1 MSRSSIL
8 WFSRSTATR
17 TARVPC
23 SSIRLRAN
31 SSTLAGIQAALCGCR
46 PSIPEINAG
55 ASFKHQFYGKSY
67 LSMKRSTLVT
77 HAAAFAAAPM
87 PKKTP
92 RCSAIH
98 RILRQRRCLVVE
110 DNELNLKLLNDLLEY
125 QGYRVIATRLGEP
138 ALGLARQYKPDLIL
152 MDIQLPDI
160 SGMEATQRL
169 KSDEQTRDIP
179 VIAVTAFAMSGDE
192 ARILASGCNAYVSKP
207 FNVAEFLQ
215 LVEHWT
221 GETRS

>member
-1 MSRSSIL
+1 ML
-8 WFSRSTATR
+8 G
-17 TARVPC
+17 
-23 SSIRLRAN
+23 N
-31 SSTLAGIQAALCGCR
+31 
-46 PSIPEINAG
+46 PSDP
-55 ASFKHQFYGKSY
+55 
-67 LSMKRSTLVT
+67 
-77 HAAAFAAAPM
+77 AP
-87 PKKTP
+87 KTV
-92 RCSAIH
+92 
-98 RILRQRRCLVVE
+98 LVVE
-110 DNELNLKLLNDLLEY
+110 DNELNLKLLTDLLEY
-125 QGYRVIATRLGEP
+125 QGYTVIVTRLGEP

-221 GETRS
+221 SETRT

>member
-1 MSRSSIL
+1 MLGDQSD
-8 WFSRSTATR
+8 
-17 TARVPC
+17 P
-23 SSIRLRAN
+23 
-31 SSTLAGIQAALCGCR
+31 
-46 PSIPEINAG
+46 
-55 ASFKHQFYGKSY
+55 
-67 LSMKRSTLVT
+67 
-77 HAAAFAAAPM
+77 AP
-87 PKKTP
+87 KTV
-92 RCSAIH
+92 
-98 RILRQRRCLVVE
+98 LVVE
-110 DNELNLKLLNDLLEY
+110 DNELNLKLLTDLLEY
-125 QGYRVIATRLGEP
+125 QGYTVIVTRLGEP

-160 SGMEATQRL
+160 SGMEATQLL